1 MSRCNVCFHS
11 TVIRIKNVGLFLVG
25 SSYVSP
31 RRGGGGGGLPPMEM
45 TGMLVSFRG
54 RNCRFCSHL
63 GCS

>member
-31 RRGGGGGGLPPMEM
+31 RRGGGGGGYPHGNDRDACL
-45 TGMLVSFRG
+45 L
-54 RNCRFCSHL
+54 
-63 GCS
+63 

>member
-31 RRGGGGGGLPPMEM
+31 RRGGGGGVTPHGNDRDACL
-45 TGMLVSFRG
+45 L
-54 RNCRFCSHL
+54 
-63 GCS
+63 

>member
-31 RRGGGGGGLPPMEM
+31 RRGGGGYPPGK
-45 TGMLVSFRG
+45 TQGCLSP
-54 RNCRFCSHL
+54 L
-63 GCS
+63 GVEIADFVLT